1 MHIWWYW
8 KTTWSGHSQ
17 VGLLFSIFFFISDEL
32 EDQAAGYWDKFYG
45 IHQNRF
51 FKVSLNY
58 YRQVFKIDS
67 WVHLSIY
74 LSVNCNPGCTM
85 SLMCFGANSNKFHV
99 AMTFKNCEDL
109 EGILMHILFWP
120 YMYELV
126 PLRTGTGCLLSF
138 LSYILRMKQQVIHPY
153 QLRMWTKTIP
163 DRTLLRELW
172 R

>member
-1 MHIWWYW
+1 MLIWWYW
-8 KTTWSGHSQ
+8 KTTWSLSSW
-17 VGLLFSIFFFISDEL
+17 LAIFKFFFISDEL

-85 SLMCFGANSNKFHV
+85 SSGQTAPNFMWRWLSKIV
-99 AMTFKNCEDL
+99 R
-109 EGILMHILFWP
+109 ILMHILFRP
-120 YMYELV
+120 YMYKLV

-138 LSYILRMKQQVIHPY
+138 LSYILRMRQQVTHPY